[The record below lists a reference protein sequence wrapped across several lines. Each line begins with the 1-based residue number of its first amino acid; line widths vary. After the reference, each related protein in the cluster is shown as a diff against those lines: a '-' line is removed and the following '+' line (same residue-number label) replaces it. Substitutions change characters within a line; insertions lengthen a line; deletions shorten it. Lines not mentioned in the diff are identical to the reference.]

1 MGPRQVGFLSQLY
14 PMTCTSDY
22 WWPNVRAMST
32 PSTSICLQQ
41 LCYCQPLL
49 LQWPSPHGSY
59 SSLSAS
65 LSAFPDILFLWTF
78 HHGLA
83 WVSHSRICDSEL
95 QVCTNWRL
103 LVILIPWITSTCIFI
118 SYTPKLF
125 IFDFI
130 RVPRTINACYKVG
143 IQRQYHV
150 HWLREWKGEVP
161 GGYDR
166 SLHAHKDC
174 GTSMP

>member
-32 PSTSICLQQ
+32 PSASICLQQ

-59 SSLSAS
+59 SSLFAS

-83 WVSHSRICDSEL
+83 WVSQSRICDSEL
-95 QVCTNWRL
+95 KVCTNWRAFGYPYTLNYKYLYIYL
-103 LVILIPWITSTCIFI
+103 LHSQTVHLWFHQGTQNNQCMLGNGH
-118 SYTPKLF
+118 PKT
-125 IFDFI
+125 
-130 RVPRTINACYKVG
+130 VPCTLAKRM
-143 IQRQYHV
+143 
-150 HWLREWKGEVP
+150 KGW
-161 GGYDR
+161 GAWR
-166 SLHAHKDC
+166 LW
-174 GTSMP
+174 